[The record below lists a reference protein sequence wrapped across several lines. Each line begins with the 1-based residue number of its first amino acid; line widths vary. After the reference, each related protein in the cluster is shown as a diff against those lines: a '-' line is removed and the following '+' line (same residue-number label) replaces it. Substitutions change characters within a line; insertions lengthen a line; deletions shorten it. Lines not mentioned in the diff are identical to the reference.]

1 VAKTARDLILI
12 EPEIEKA
19 VLVGV
24 EIGRSQEAW
33 TMAESFDEL
42 EQLANTAG
50 ASVVGRVSQQLD
62 KHSKNYYLGKGKL
75 EELINLQESLGYNL
89 VIFNDEL
96 SALQQRN
103 LEDELGVKIID
114 RVALI
119 IDIFAK
125 RARTREGILQVDLAQ
140 TEYLLPRLAGQW
152 SHLERLGGGIGT
164 RGPGETQIETDRRLA
179 QKKINRL
186 KKEIENIK
194 KRRSQQRKTRKN
206 SEIPSLALVGYTN
219 TGKSTILNV
228 LSDENIFTEDKL
240 FATLDP
246 TTRRVILPDNSV
258 ALISDTVGFIRK
270 LPPGL
275 VSAFQATIEEISH
288 ADILLHVVDLSNPRA
303 AEQYEITESLLEDMS
318 LSQKPRITILNK
330 ADRVLD
336 SKVNWNE
343 QKAIDF
349 IKKSMKGSF
358 SDNLPDTVILSA
370 TRAWGIRDLG
380 QAIISAIHNMYNAGK

>member
-1 VAKTARDLILI
+1 LT

-33 TMAESFDEL
+33 TIDESLDEL

-62 KHSKNYYLGKGKL
+62 KPSKNYYLGKGKL

-103 LEDELGVKIID
+103 LEDELCVKIID

-125 RARTREGILQVDLAQ
+125 RARTREGILQVALAQ

-206 SEIPSLALVGYTN
+206 SEIPLLALVGYTN
-219 TGKSTILNV
+219 TGKSTILNI

-303 AEQYEITESLLEDMS
+303 AEQYETTENLLEDMG
-318 LSQKPRITILNK
+318 LSQKPRITVLNK

-336 SKVNWNE
+336 PKVNWNE
-343 QKAIDF
+343 QEAIDF

-358 SDNLPDTVILSA
+358 SDSLPDTVIVSA

-380 QAIISAIHNMYNAGK
+380 RAIISAVHNMCNAGQ

>member
-1 VAKTARDLILI
+1 MTK
-12 EPEIEKA
+12 PEIEKA
-19 VLVGV
+19 ILVGV

-33 TMAESFDEL
+33 TIDESLDEL

-62 KHSKNYYLGKGKL
+62 KPSKNYYLGKGKL

-103 LEDELGVKIID
+103 LEDELCVKIID

-125 RARTREGILQVDLAQ
+125 RARTREGILQVALAQ

-206 SEIPSLALVGYTN
+206 SEIPLLALVGYTN

-258 ALISDTVGFIRK
+258 VLISDTVGFIRK

-303 AEQYEITESLLEDMS
+303 AEQYETTESLLEDMS

-336 SKVNWNE
+336 PKVNWDE
-343 QKAIDF
+343 QEAIDF

-358 SDNLPDTVILSA
+358 SDSLPDTVIVSA

-380 QAIISAIHNMYNAGK
+380 RAIISAIHNMCNAGQ

>member
-1 VAKTARDLILI
+1 MI

>member
-1 VAKTARDLILI
+1 MAKTARELILTK
-12 EPEIEKA
+12 PEIEKA

-33 TMAESFDEL
+33 TMTESLDEL
-42 EQLANTAG
+42 EQLVNTAG
-50 ASVVGRVSQQLD
+50 ACVVGRVIQQLD
-62 KHSKNYYLGKGKL
+62 KPSKNYYLGKGKL
-75 EELINLQESLGYNL
+75 EELINLQESLSYNL

-103 LEDELGVKIID
+103 LEDKLCVKIID

-336 SKVNWNE
+336 PKVNWDE
-343 QKAIDF
+343 QEAIDF

-358 SDNLPDTVILSA
+358 SDSLPDTVIVSA

-380 QAIISAIHNMYNAGK
+380 QAIISAIHNMCNAGQ

>member
-1 VAKTARDLILI
+1 MTK
-12 EPEIEKA
+12 PEIEKA
-19 VLVGV
+19 ILVGV

-33 TMAESFDEL
+33 TIDESLDEL

-62 KHSKNYYLGKGKL
+62 KPSKNYYLGKGKL

-103 LEDELGVKIID
+103 LEDELCVKIID

-125 RARTREGILQVDLAQ
+125 RARTREGILQVALAQ

-206 SEIPSLALVGYTN
+206 SEIPLLALVGYTN
-219 TGKSTILNV
+219 TGKSTILNI

-303 AEQYEITESLLEDMS
+303 AEQYETTENLLEDMG
-318 LSQKPRITILNK
+318 LSQKPRITVLNK

-336 SKVNWNE
+336 PKVNWNE
-343 QKAIDF
+343 QEAIDF

-358 SDNLPDTVILSA
+358 SDSLPDTVIVSA

-380 QAIISAIHNMYNAGK
+380 RAIISAVHNMCNAGQ

>member
-1 VAKTARDLILI
+1 VAKTARELILTK
-12 EPEIEKA
+12 PEEEKA
-19 VLVGV
+19 VLVAV
-24 EIGRSQEAW
+24 EIGRPQEAW
-33 TMAESFDEL
+33 TMAESLDEL

-50 ASVVGRVSQQLD
+50 ASVVERISQQLD
-62 KHSKNYYLGKGKL
+62 KPSKNFYLGKGKL
-75 EELINLQESLGYNL
+75 EELVNLQESIDYNL

-96 SALQQRN
+96 SSLQQRN

-179 QKKINRL
+179 HKKINRL

-303 AEQYEITESLLEDMS
+303 AEQYETTESLLRDMD

-330 ADRVLD
+330 ADLVLD
-336 SKVNWNE
+336 PKVNWNE
-343 QKAIDF
+343 QEAIDF

-358 SDNLPDTVILSA
+358 SDSLPDTVIVSA
-370 TRAWGIRDLG
+370 TRSWGIRSLG
-380 QAIISAIHNMYNAGK
+380 QAIISTIHNMQNTG

>member
-1 VAKTARDLILI
+1 MTK
-12 EPEIEKA
+12 PEIEKA
-19 VLVGV
+19 ILVGV

-33 TMAESFDEL
+33 TIDESLDEL
-42 EQLANTAG
+42 EQLVNTAG
-50 ASVVGRVSQQLD
+50 ASVVGRVIQQLD
-62 KHSKNYYLGKGKL
+62 KPSKNYYLGKGKL
-75 EELINLQESLGYNL
+75 EELVNLRESLCYNL

-103 LEDELGVKIID
+103 LEDGLCVKIID

-125 RARTREGILQVDLAQ
+125 RARTREGILQVALAQ

-206 SEIPSLALVGYTN
+206 SEIPLLALVGYTN

-258 ALISDTVGFIRK
+258 VLISDTVGFIRK

-303 AEQYEITESLLEDMS
+303 AEQYETTESLLEDMS

-336 SKVNWNE
+336 PKVNWNE
-343 QKAIDF
+343 QEAIDF

-358 SDNLPDTVILSA
+358 SDSLPDTVIVSA

-380 QAIISAIHNMYNAGK
+380 RAIISAVHNMCNAGQ

>member
-1 VAKTARDLILI
+1 MTK
-12 EPEIEKA
+12 PEIEKA
-19 VLVGV
+19 ILVGV

-33 TMAESFDEL
+33 TIDESLDEL

-62 KHSKNYYLGKGKL
+62 KPSKNYYLGKGKL

-103 LEDELGVKIID
+103 LEDELCVKIID

-125 RARTREGILQVDLAQ
+125 RARTREGILQVALAQ

-206 SEIPSLALVGYTN
+206 SEIPLLALVGYTN
-219 TGKSTILNV
+219 TGKSTILNI

-258 ALISDTVGFIRK
+258 VLISDTVGFIRK

-303 AEQYEITESLLEDMS
+303 AEQYETTENLLEDMG
-318 LSQKPRITILNK
+318 LSQKPRITVLNK

-336 SKVNWNE
+336 PKVNWNE
-343 QKAIDF
+343 QEAIDF

-358 SDNLPDTVILSA
+358 SDSLPDTVIVSA

-380 QAIISAIHNMYNAGK
+380 RAIISAIHNMCNAGQ

>member
-1 VAKTARDLILI
+1 MTK
-12 EPEIEKA
+12 PEIEKA

-33 TMAESFDEL
+33 TLDESLDEL

-62 KHSKNYYLGKGKL
+62 KPSKNYYLGKGKL
-75 EELINLQESLGYNL
+75 EELVNLQESLGYNL

-103 LEDELGVKIID
+103 LEDELCVKIID

-125 RARTREGILQVDLAQ
+125 RARTREGILQVALAQ

-206 SEIPSLALVGYTN
+206 SEIPLLALVGYTN

-258 ALISDTVGFIRK
+258 VLISDTVGFIRK

-303 AEQYEITESLLEDMS
+303 AEQYETTESLLEDMS

-336 SKVNWNE
+336 PKVNWDE
-343 QKAIDF
+343 QEAIDF

-358 SDNLPDTVILSA
+358 SDSLPDTVIVSA

-380 QAIISAIHNMYNAGK
+380 RAIISAIHNMCNAGQ